1 MEECIIRYNSILAN
15 RHAMDH
21 HDDDDDD
28 DDDDCMNSSELS
40 VDDSFIAVLHAI
52 VSDES
57 LDSAIHWMPCGKK
70 FIVANREE
78 FVRLVLSQNNF
89 GSRRGTSSTKYT
101 SFTRRLKR
109 WNFSRTASG
118 RDIGAYHHEFFLK
131 GEPELVKKIVLL
143 KKEPTQGKSSSAP
156 HTPGMKGTKK
166 RKPRRATTGSL
177 TPFTPVPD
185 NKTTGHDME
194 DWLSGTT
201 IVMDDEFELGL
212 STATEKS
219 TSWANFVN
227 QPMTFSSNTTSAGHA
242 LGIPMKPM
250 VRRATVDATNPMV
263 SKSHQLLMQQLVQLK
278 QQKMA
283 IQQLQL
289 QQQLKKNLVLMNHSG
304 SSHSGSNLSGLSSF
318 DMSRTGTF
326 AVPTKMYQDEVV
338 PQEGQGRPKK
348 RLSLGSLNDKFDLF
362 GMKQVYA
369 STGNITNSKSLAS
382 IVTAESTGGGG
393 FKDNDQF
400 PIFGMNSTSSAVTST
415 ATNFTPSSVDS
426 LMTLYMPHRQKQ
438 TWGCELCE
446 ELPLQNVA
454 DCCDSDGEDSI
465 DAFFKDFKCTDPLN
479 GNSSNSLCL
488 FTTDQAG
495 KFGEL

>member
-1 MEECIIRYNSILAN
+1 
-15 RHAMDH
+15 MDH
-21 HDDDDDD
+21 HD

-78 FVRLVLSQNNF
+78 FVRLVLLQNNF
-89 GSRRGTSSTKYT
+89 GSRRGTSLTKYT

-109 WNFSRTASG
+109 WNFTRTASG

-143 KKEPTQGKSSSAP
+143 KKEPTQGTSSSAP

-177 TPFTPVPD
+177 TQFAPVPD
-185 NKTTGHDME
+185 NKTTVQDMK

-201 IVMDDEFELGL
+201 IVDDEFELGL

-227 QPMTFSSNTTSAGHA
+227 QPVTFSSNMTSTGHA

-283 IQQLQL
+283 IQTMQMQLQL
-289 QQQLKKNLVLMNHSG
+289 QQQL
-304 SSHSGSNLSGLSSF
+304 
-318 DMSRTGTF
+318 T
-326 AVPTKMYQDEVV
+326 
-338 PQEGQGRPKK
+338 
-348 RLSLGSLNDKFDLF
+348 
-362 GMKQVYA
+362 
-369 STGNITNSKSLAS
+369 
-382 IVTAESTGGGG
+382 
-393 FKDNDQF
+393 
-400 PIFGMNSTSSAVTST
+400 
-415 ATNFTPSSVDS
+415 
-426 LMTLYMPHRQKQ
+426 
-438 TWGCELCE
+438 C
-446 ELPLQNVA
+446 
-454 DCCDSDGEDSI
+454 
-465 DAFFKDFKCTDPLN
+465 
-479 GNSSNSLCL
+479 
-488 FTTDQAG
+488 
-495 KFGEL
+495 

>member
-1 MEECIIRYNSILAN
+1 
-15 RHAMDH
+15 
-21 HDDDDDD
+21 
-28 DDDDCMNSSELS
+28 
-40 VDDSFIAVLHAI
+40 
-52 VSDES
+52 
-57 LDSAIHWMPCGKK
+57 
-70 FIVANREE
+70 
-78 FVRLVLSQNNF
+78 
-89 GSRRGTSSTKYT
+89 
-101 SFTRRLKR
+101 
-109 WNFSRTASG
+109 
-118 RDIGAYHHEFFLK
+118 
-131 GEPELVKKIVLL
+131 
-143 KKEPTQGKSSSAP
+143 
-156 HTPGMKGTKK
+156 MK
-166 RKPRRATTGSL
+166 
-177 TPFTPVPD
+177 
-185 NKTTGHDME
+185 

-201 IVMDDEFELGL
+201 IVDDELDM

-219 TSWANFVN
+219 TSWGNFVN
-227 QPMTFSSNTTSAGHA
+227 QPVTFSSNMTSTGHA
-242 LGIPMKPM
+242 LGIPRKPM
-250 VRRATVDATNPMV
+250 VRRATIDATNPMV
-263 SKSHQLLMQQLVQLK
+263 SKSHQLLLQQLVQLK

-283 IQQLQL
+283 IQTMQMQLQL
-289 QQQLKKNLVLMNHSG
+289 QQQLKKDQELRRNVSNHWG